1 MEDDDSARINILG
14 GRLGVAEVEALLLQL
29 AQWRQQQQPAV
40 SDRPDQHLNSVLW
53 EVDPMFAVSRSAE
66 PMLVLGIKHSGY
78 GWLCFELPKAK
89 GTVLARNILKA
100 TGETAG
106 SGGVLDGD
114 LGGLAH

>member
-1 MEDDDSARINILG
+1 MEDKDSARIDVPA

-29 AQWRQQQQPAV
+29 AQWRQQQKPAV
-40 SDRPDQHLNSVLW
+40 SDWPEQPRNAVLW
-53 EVDPMFAVSRSAE
+53 ETDPTFAVSRSAE

-78 GWLCFELPKAK
+78 GWLCFEIPKAK

-100 TGETAG
+100 TGETGG

>member
-66 PMLVLGIKHSGY
+66 PIHWPENSKSS
-78 GWLCFELPKAK
+78 A
-89 GTVLARNILKA
+89 NA
-100 TGETAG
+100 TLQPCIPSAVKVQMPL
-106 SGGVLDGD
+106 S
-114 LGGLAH
+114 